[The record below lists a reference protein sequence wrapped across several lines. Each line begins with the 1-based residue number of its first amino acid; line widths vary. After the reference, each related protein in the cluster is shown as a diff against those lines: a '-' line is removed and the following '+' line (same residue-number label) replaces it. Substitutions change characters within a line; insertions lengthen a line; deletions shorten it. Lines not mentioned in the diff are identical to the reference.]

1 MWQRL
6 SFYDVRVIGHYLGV
20 LVLVATFGLIP
31 PLLVSVLFGEWHATS
46 RYLFSAGVF
55 LTAGSALR
63 FLRIQPGRLS
73 RQQALAVTGLAWLV
87 LAFFAAIP
95 LYMSGHYAN
104 YLDSLFEAV
113 SGLTTTGASVVIDLD
128 HLSYADN
135 MWRFSMHLMGGLGLV
150 VVGISFGLFGK
161 GGASLFSSEGRSEHV
176 VPNVVQT
183 AQFIGKIT
191 VVFIAASTVVVTTL
205 CLIIGMEPA
214 RAFLQSLWV
223 SISAFVTAGFVP
235 MSQNIMYYHSLAIE
249 IALVLVMLM
258 GCINFTLHAEIINGR
273 ARAFFEDME
282 VRATA
287 LWIIVIVVVF
297 MASLAGSRLLSGLPA
312 MERRGL
318 FMIFAAFSTT
328 GFQNVTTPQL
338 TGGAFSSGA
347 FLVLAILMAVGACS
361 GSTTGGIK
369 VQRFGILVKGI
380 VATLKETLAPD
391 SARVLTSYQ
400 HIGRRPVTPE
410 LVREATTVLIL
421 YGVTYIIGALVGI
434 ASGYEAS
441 QAIFESVAMASN
453 GGITSGIVV
462 PGMSW
467 PLELFYLFE
476 MWAGRLEFVTLIAVV
491 IQIVVSATPTSLVG
505 WVHARRSERER
516 RRKGRA

>member
-6 SFYDVRVIGHYLGV
+6 TFYDVRVIGHYLGV
-20 LVLVATFGLIP
+20 LILVSTFGLIAP
-31 PLLVSVLFGEWHATS
+31 FLVAVLFGEWHAAS

-55 LTAGSALR
+55 LIVGSALR

-73 RQQALAVTGLAWLV
+73 RHQALAVTGLAWMV

-95 LYMSGHYAN
+95 LYLSGHYAN

-135 MWRFSMHLMGGLGLV
+135 MWRFAMHLMGGLGLV
-150 VVGISFGLFGK
+150 VVGLSFGLFGK

-191 VVFIAASTVVVTTL
+191 MVFIAISTVVVGTL
-205 CLIIGMEPA
+205 CLMIGMEPA
-214 RAFLQSLWV
+214 RAILQSFWI

-235 MSQNIMYYHSLAIE
+235 MSQNILYYHSLPIE
-249 IALVLVMLM
+249 IALMLVMAM

-287 LWIIVIVVVF
+287 LWLVVIVVVF
-297 MASLAGSRLLSGLPA
+297 MASLAGSRLLSSLPA

-318 FMIFAAFSTT
+318 FMIFAAFTTT
-328 GFQNVTTPQL
+328 GFQNVTGPQL
-338 TGGAFSSGA
+338 TDAFSSGS

-361 GSTTGGIK
+361 GSTAGGIK

-400 HIGRRPVTPE
+400 HIGRRPVTPQ
-410 LVREATTVLIL
+410 LVREATTVLLL

-462 PGMSW
+462 PGMAW
-467 PLELFYLFE
+467 PLELFYIFE
-476 MWAGRLEFVTLIAVV
+476 MWAGRLEFVTLIAVL
-491 IQIVVSATPTSLVG
+491 IQIVVSATPTSLAG
-505 WVHARRSERER
+505 WVHARRVERQ
-516 RRKGRA
+516 RKGRA

>member
-20 LVLVATFGLIP
+20 LILVSTFGLIAP
-31 PLLVSVLFGEWHATS
+31 FLVAVLFGEWHAAS

-55 LTAGSALR
+55 LIVGSALR

-73 RQQALAVTGLAWLV
+73 RHQALAVTGLAWMV

-95 LYMSGHYAN
+95 LYLSGHYAN

-135 MWRFSMHLMGGLGLV
+135 MWRFAMHLMGGLGLV
-150 VVGISFGLFGK
+150 VVGLSFGLFGK

-191 VVFIAASTVVVTTL
+191 MVFIAISTVVVGTL
-205 CLIIGMEPA
+205 CLMIGMEPA
-214 RAFLQSLWV
+214 RAILQSFWI

-235 MSQNIMYYHSLAIE
+235 MSQNILYYHSLPIE
-249 IALVLVMLM
+249 IALMLVMAM

-287 LWIIVIVVVF
+287 LWLVVIVVVF
-297 MASLAGSRLLSGLPA
+297 MASLAGSRLLSSLPA

-318 FMIFAAFSTT
+318 FMIFAAFTTT
-328 GFQNVTTPQL
+328 GFQNVTGPQL
-338 TGGAFSSGA
+338 TDAFSSGS

-361 GSTTGGIK
+361 GSTAGGIK

-400 HIGRRPVTPE
+400 HIGRRPVTPQ
-410 LVREATTVLIL
+410 LVREATTVLLL

-462 PGMSW
+462 PGMAW
-467 PLELFYLFE
+467 PLELFYIFE
-476 MWAGRLEFVTLIAVV
+476 MWAGRLEFVTLIAVL
-491 IQIVVSATPTSLVG
+491 IQIVVSATPTGLAG
-505 WVHARRSERER
+505 WVHARRVERQ
-516 RRKGRA
+516 RKGRA